1 MTRKL
6 QKKKGRTKVDIKNM
20 VWKPTFDV
28 NLSNIDNCIN
38 FNIFSLYDVFD
49 LTEVS

>member
-28 NLSNIDNCIN
+28 IVSDCELKSFVFSTRIRKSN
-38 FNIFSLYDVFD
+38 
-49 LTEVS
+49 